1 MMKKLNVFV
10 FVLSLSILSGFTYVS
25 HSPDNNLIKYYSA
38 LLTLNLNHSSE
49 AARVIYYLSEEPSFN
64 EDFLTDQLDKIQ
76 QNVEYANNNIAS
88 ITINTLADQE
98 KLIDQYL
105 KNIDEHLSA
114 VLVDIESIRTH
125 LKKKEEIS
133 SYISDIYYQ
142 IKKAE
147 NEDHREIKSILNLKD
162 FDEPVLVVPDQQ

>member
-1 MMKKLNVFV
+1 MKRT
-10 FVLSLSILSGFTYVS
+10 LSIFIFIFSISLLSGYTFS
-25 HSPDNNLIKYYSA
+25 HSTPDNNLIKYYST

-49 AARVIYYLSEEPSFN
+49 AAKVIYYLSEEPSFN

-76 QNVEYANNNIAS
+76 QNIEYANNNIAS
-88 ITINTLADQE
+88 ITINTLADQ
-98 KLIDQYL
+98 KKSIDKYL

-114 VLVDIESIRTH
+114 ALVDIESIRSH
-125 LKKKEEIS
+125 LRKKEEIS

-147 NEDHREIKSILNLKD
+147 NEDHREIKRILNLKD
-162 FDEPVLVVPDQQ
+162 FDEPVLVAPVTP

>member
-1 MMKKLNVFV
+1 MKRT
-10 FVLSLSILSGFTYVS
+10 LSILIFIMSISLISGYAFS
-25 HSPDNNLIKYYSA
+25 QHKPDNSLIKYYSA

-76 QNVEYANNNIAS
+76 QNIEYANNNIAS
-88 ITINTLADQE
+88 ITINTVSDQE
-98 KLIDQYL
+98 KSIDKYL
-105 KNIDEHLSA
+105 KNIDEHLSNA
-114 VLVDIESIRTH
+114 LTDIESIRTH

-133 SYISDIYYQ
+133 SYISDIYHQ

-147 NEDHREIKSILNLKD
+147 NEDHTEIKRILNLKE
-162 FDEPVLVVPDQQ
+162 FGEPVLVAPVTP

>member
-1 MMKKLNVFV
+1 MKRT
-10 FVLSLSILSGFTYVS
+10 LSIFIFIFSISLLSGYTFS
-25 HSPDNNLIKYYSA
+25 HSTPDNNLIKYYST

-49 AARVIYYLSEEPSFN
+49 AAKVIYYLSEEPSFN

-76 QNVEYANNNIAS
+76 QNIEYANNNIAS
-88 ITINTLADQE
+88 ITINTLAGQ
-98 KLIDQYL
+98 KKSIDKYL

-114 VLVDIESIRTH
+114 ALVDIESIRSH
-125 LKKKEEIS
+125 LRKKEEIS

-147 NEDHREIKSILNLKD
+147 NEDHREIKRILNLKD
-162 FDEPVLVVPDQQ
+162 FDEPVLVAPVTP

>member
-1 MMKKLNVFV
+1 MKNQILIPALIF
-10 FVLSLSILSGFTYVS
+10 FLSIMLSTTFS
-25 HSPDNNLIKYYSA
+25 QPNNNLIKYYST

-49 AARVIYYLSEEPSFN
+49 ATKVIYYLSKEPSFN

-88 ITINTLADQE
+88 ITINTLADQ
-98 KLIDQYL
+98 KKSIDKYL
-105 KNIDEHLSA
+105 KNIDEDLSA

-125 LKKKEEIS
+125 LRKKEEIS

-147 NEDHREIKSILNLKD
+147 NEDQAEIKRILNLKD
-162 FDEPVLVVPDQQ
+162 FGDPVLVAPVTP

>member
-1 MMKKLNVFV
+1 MKRT
-10 FVLSLSILSGFTYVS
+10 LSIFIFILSISLLPGYTFS
-25 HSPDNNLIKYYSA
+25 HNTPDNNLIKYYST

-49 AARVIYYLSEEPSFN
+49 AAKVIYYLSEEPSFN

-88 ITINTLADQE
+88 ITINTIADQ
-98 KLIDQYL
+98 KKSIDKYL

-114 VLVDIESIRTH
+114 ALVDIESIRTH

-147 NEDHREIKSILNLKD
+147 NEDHREIKRILKLKD
-162 FDEPVLVVPDQQ
+162 FDEPVLVAPVTP

>member
-1 MMKKLNVFV
+1 MKKSLRIFV
-10 FVLSLSILSGFTYVS
+10 FILIISLISGYTFSQHT
-25 HSPDNNLIKYYSA
+25 PDNSLIKYYSA

-49 AARVIYYLSEEPSFN
+49 AAKVIYYLSEEPSFD
-64 EDFLTDQLDKIQ
+64 ESFLTDQLDKIQ
-76 QNVEYANNNIAS
+76 QNIEYANNNIAS
-88 ITINTLADQE
+88 ITINTFTDQ
-98 KLIDQYL
+98 KKMIDQYL
-105 KNIDEHLSA
+105 NNIDDHLSA

-147 NEDHREIKSILNLKD
+147 NEDHREIKKILNLKD
-162 FDEPVLVVPDQQ
+162 FKEPVLVVPDQQ

>member
-1 MMKKLNVFV
+1 MKKLSVYIS
-10 FVLSLSILSGFTYVS
+10 VLLLSIAAGFTYSS
-25 HSPDNNLIKYYSA
+25 HAPDNSLIKYYSA
-38 LLTLNLNHSSE
+38 LLTLNLNHASE
-49 AARVIYYLSEEPSFN
+49 AAKVIYYLSEEPSFN

-76 QNVEYANNNIAS
+76 TNVEYANNNIAS
-88 ITINTLADQE
+88 ITINTLNDQE
-98 KLIDQYL
+98 KSVDKYL

-114 VLVDIESIRTH
+114 SLVDIESIRTH

-147 NEDHREIKSILNLKD
+147 NEDHREIKRILNLKD
-162 FDEPVLVVPDQQ
+162 FDEPVLVTPVTP

>member
-1 MMKKLNVFV
+1 MKNQILIPALIF
-10 FVLSLSILSGFTYVS
+10 FLSIMLSTTFS
-25 HSPDNNLIKYYSA
+25 QPNNNLIKYYST

-49 AARVIYYLSEEPSFN
+49 AAKVIYYLSEEPSFN

-88 ITINTLADQE
+88 ITINTLADQ
-98 KLIDQYL
+98 KKSIDKYL

-147 NEDHREIKSILNLKD
+147 NEDQAEIKRILNLKD
-162 FDEPVLVVPDQQ
+162 FGDPVLVAPVTP

>member
-1 MMKKLNVFV
+1 MKK
-10 FVLSLSILSGFTYVS
+10 SLSIFVFILIISLISGYTFSQHT
-25 HSPDNNLIKYYSA
+25 PDNSLIKYYSA

-49 AARVIYYLSEEPSFN
+49 AAKVIYYLSEEPSFD
-64 EDFLTDQLDKIQ
+64 ESFLTDQ
-76 QNVEYANNNIAS
+76 IAS
-88 ITINTLADQE
+88 ITINTFTDQ
-98 KLIDQYL
+98 KKMIDQYL
-105 KNIDEHLSA
+105 NNIDDHLSA

-147 NEDHREIKSILNLKD
+147 NEDHREIKKILNLKD
-162 FDEPVLVVPDQQ
+162 FKEPVLVVPDKQ